1 MLDASSR
8 TLIII
13 IIIII
18 IMIIIIIINLHCI
31 TNEETQYHKV
41 QNSRNNSM
49 DHYNGLFV
57 KIVRY

>member
-1 MLDASSR
+1 M
-8 TLIII
+8 I
-13 IIIII
+13 
-18 IMIIIIIINLHCI
+18 IIIIIINLHCI